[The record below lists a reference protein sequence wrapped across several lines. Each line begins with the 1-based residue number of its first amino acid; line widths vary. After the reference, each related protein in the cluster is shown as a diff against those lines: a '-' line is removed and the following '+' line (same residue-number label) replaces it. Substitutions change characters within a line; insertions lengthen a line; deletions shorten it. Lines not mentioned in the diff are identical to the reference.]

1 MTSEYF
7 NHSEDPSGDIYDA
20 KTMIAALGDL
30 LSGYDPENSH
40 IPPKHV
46 TRGLA
51 GLLNLVADEV
61 ENIERDL
68 LEIDHAQGGGPIDP
82 GAMEEDYL
90 KAVRKRHENGGKTEA
105 ELKRTLAQVK
115 RIIDDILETT
125 DNGIFT
131 GQEGGELDE

>member
-1 MTSEYF
+1 MSETAYF
-7 NHSEDPSGDIYDA
+7 NHSEDPTGDIFDA
-20 KTMIAALGDL
+20 KAMIAALGDL

-68 LEIDHAQGGGPIDP
+68 LEIDHAQGGGPVDT
-82 GAMEEDYL
+82 GDVEESL
-90 KAVRKRHENGGKTEA
+90 LQAVRKRHENGGKTKA
-105 ELKRTLAQVK
+105 ELREALTQVK
-115 RIIDDILETT
+115 RLIDQIFETT
-125 DNGIFT
+125 DNSIFPEPK
-131 GQEGGELDE
+131 EGGD